1 MWVDLSKIHRSLITY
16 GVFFFFFND
25 TPTTEIYT
33 LSLHDALP
41 IPIDLNPAEQLP
53 PTPFAQ
59 RLAAKAFVVSVE
71 IDPPRGLNP
80 AKCIAGAELIKAA
93 GADAINIGDSPMAR
107 VRMSALS
114 LALMIRQQVGIDTL
128 IHFKIGRASC

>member
-1 MWVDLSKIHRSLITY
+1 MRAALKPV
-16 GVFFFFFND
+16 
-25 TPTTEIYT
+25 PATTRIQRPSPST
-33 LSLHDALP
+33 A

-59 RLAAKAFVVSVE
+59 RLAAGAFVVSVE

-80 AKCIAGAELIKAA
+80 GKCIAGAELIKAA

-114 LALMIRQQVGIDTL
+114 LARIVRQQGGIHPLFSFSSGYKT
-128 IHFKIGRASC
+128 